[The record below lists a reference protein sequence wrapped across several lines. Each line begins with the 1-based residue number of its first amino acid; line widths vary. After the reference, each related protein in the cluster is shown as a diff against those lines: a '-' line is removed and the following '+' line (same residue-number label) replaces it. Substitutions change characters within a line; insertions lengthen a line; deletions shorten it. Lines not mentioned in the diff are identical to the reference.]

1 MKISCQSCAAKYT
14 IADEKVV
21 GKVIKIKCKK
31 CGATIVVNG
40 NDPAALAQQIQAEAA
55 SFDENAST
63 QLFAQSGA
71 AGAGSPDEWTVSVTD
86 EDQRTMTTQQVVQ
99 AYADGTIATD
109 TFVWKDGMADWLPLA
124 EVPELATQL
133 AATGANGGGG
143 AAYAAQP
150 SAAAFPPGGG
160 AAYET
165 TASVASPVMP
175 AAAAPMAA
183 APMPAARRAGG
194 RGNVD
199 LFGSR
204 DAGGAAAAAANAA
217 AQNIGERNESSVLFS
232 LSALTAAEDQAKK
245 PEPVRSSFQMSN
257 DRVDDILSLGG
268 GMGTAPMLAPPPMN
282 APIIEA
288 PPPPPMSVAPPS
300 YGPPG
305 MGMASAMPYGMQ
317 QPQKKASPV
326 GFIVG
331 GVGLLAAVGVM
342 VFFLTRGNAGEQA
355 KTDSTSK
362 VDSSKEDDKKPV
374 ETAKPV
380 VSVAMTE
387 TAKVED
393 TAKAADTAK
402 PDASADPKAAKDFQ
416 AAIDAK
422 KNDPKS
428 PKTDPKTD
436 PKVDPKAAK
445 TAEPKVDPKTP
456 DPTPPAG
463 GGGEFDRGAASAQLS
478 AKAGGASGCKKP
490 DGPTGSA
497 KVQVTFAPSG
507 KATQATV
514 GAPFAGTPVGSC
526 IASLFKSAAV
536 PPFSGAAM
544 TVSKTVSIK

>member
-40 NDPAALAQQIQAEAA
+40 NDPAALAQQVQAEAA
-55 SFDENAST
+55 SFDDNAAT
-63 QLFAQSGA
+63 QLFSQADANGP
-71 AGAGSPDEWTVSVTD
+71 GNPDEWTVSVTD
-86 EDQRTMTTQQVVQ
+86 EDQRTMTTTQVVQ
-99 AYADGTIATD
+99 AYGDGTIASD
-109 TFVWKDGMADWLPLA
+109 TFIWKDGMADWLPLA
-124 EVPELATQL
+124 EVAELAPLL
-133 AATGANGGGG
+133 AAGGAKGKNGG
-143 AAYAAQP
+143 APFA
-150 SAAAFPPGGG
+150 PPPQAGSFGLGGG

-175 AAAAPMAA
+175 AAAAAMAMPAPMA

-204 DAGGAAAAAANAA
+204 DAGGAAQSAANSA

-232 LSALTAAEDQAKK
+232 LSALTAAEEQAKK
-245 PEPVRSSFQMSN
+245 PEPIRSSFQMSN
-257 DRVDDILSLGG
+257 DRIDDILSLGG
-268 GMGTAPMLAPPPMN
+268 GIGTAPLLVPPPMN

-300 YGPPG
+300 YGQPG

-317 QPQKKASPV
+317 QQQEQKKASPV

-331 GVGLLAAVGVM
+331 GVGLLAAVGVL
-342 VFFLTRGNAGEQA
+342 VFFLTRGSGGEQA

-362 VDSSKEDDKKPV
+362 TDASKDGDKKPA
-374 ETAKPV
+374 ETSKPV
-380 VSVAMTE
+380 ESVAM
-387 TAKVED
+387 AD
-393 TAKAADTAK
+393 TSKPADTDKPADTATADTGK
-402 PDASADPKAAKDFQ
+402 PADTGAVPSTDPKDAKAFQ
-416 AAIDAK
+416 AALDAK
-422 KNDPKS
+422 KNDPK
-428 PKTDPKTD
+428 KTP
-436 PKVDPKAAK
+436 
-445 TAEPKVDPKTP
+445 DPKTP

-526 IASLFKSAAV
+526 IASLFKGASV